1 MITELMAIKL
11 IAFLCPPESS
21 AVKVGQGVFRVRIMV
36 SVLSLGEDVA
46 QHLRS
51 GSRRDRAATQLS
63 SSLLLI
69 SIQINQ

>member
-21 AVKVGQGVFRVRIMV
+21 AVIVGQDIFWLRIMV
-36 SVLSLGEDVA
+36 SVLS
-46 QHLRS
+46 S
-51 GSRRDRAATQLS
+51 GQMWPSTCALDPGYRASTQLS